1 VRRRGKPEKRRFAT
15 LAAAVDALETELRSD
30 ATELR
35 RAPRESRA
43 LGRSYEP
50 AEQVATRGE
59 LRGPGRLRVGV
70 DVRGDG
76 SFVAWSGVVRR
87 TEIEV
92 RNDEDAWSALR
103 HRVGV

>member
-1 VRRRGKPEKRRFAT
+1 LRRRGKPEKRGFAT
-15 LAAAVDALETELRSD
+15 LGEAVDALEAELRSD

-35 RAPRESRA
+35 QAPRTERV

-50 AEQVATRGE
+50 SEQVATRGE
-59 LRGPGRLRVGV
+59 LRGPGRLRAGV

-87 TEIEV
+87 TVVAPGE
-92 RNDEDAWSALR
+92 REDAWDALR
-103 HRVGV
+103 RRLGV